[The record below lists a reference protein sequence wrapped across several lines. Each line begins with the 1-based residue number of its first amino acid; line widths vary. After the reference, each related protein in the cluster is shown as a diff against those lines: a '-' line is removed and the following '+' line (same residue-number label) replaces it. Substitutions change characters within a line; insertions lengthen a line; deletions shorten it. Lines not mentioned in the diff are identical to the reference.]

1 MIGVSRSYT
10 QSQVRVP
17 GLLVVASAN
26 SSSSNGK
33 PGERNATVLME
44 STLKEMRDAAP
55 MSDVDS
61 KTTVGG
67 GVEDVYGEDSAT
79 EEYSMTPWTVS
90 VAR

>member
-1 MIGVSRSYT
+1 MIGASRSYT
-10 QSQVRVP
+10 QRRNSCR
-17 GLLVVASAN
+17 LVAVSAN
-26 SSSSNGK
+26 SSSSNGR

-44 STLKEMRDAAP
+44 TTLKEMRDAAP
-55 MSDVDS
+55 LSGVDS

-79 EEYSMTPWTVS
+79 EEQSMTPWTVS